1 MESSNKND
9 KNLQQKIRKVW
20 FNLSE
25 VDMKKTLHDIYESL
39 YLKKMFQ
46 THMINSVWQL
56 LLFIVVTREDGV
68 LIL

>member
-39 YLKKMFQ
+39 YLKKNVSDS
-46 THMINSVWQL
+46 H
-56 LLFIVVTREDGV
+56 D
-68 LIL
+68 